1 MKTTLLAH
9 DKLKHFFFGF
19 FIFLIVSLIFGNWV
33 AISFVA
39 LVAIAKE
46 VYDKKSG
53 TGQFEWLDMFYTIC
67 PGILIILKTL
77 LC

>member
-1 MKTTLLAH
+1 METLLAH
-9 DKLKHFFFGF
+9 DKLKHFFLGF
-19 FIFLIVSLIFGNWV
+19 LIFLIVSLIFGNWV
-33 AISFVA
+33 AISVVT

-53 TGQFEWLDMFYTIC
+53 TGQFEWLDMVYTIC
-67 PGILIILKTL
+67 PGVLIILKTL

>member
-1 MKTTLLAH
+1 METVLQH

-19 FIFLIVSLIFGNWV
+19 LIFLIVSLIFGNWV
-33 AISFVA
+33 AISVVT

-53 TGQFEWLDMFYTIC
+53 TGQYELLDIVYSLA
-67 PGILIILKTL
+67 PGILLILKSII
-77 LC
+77 C